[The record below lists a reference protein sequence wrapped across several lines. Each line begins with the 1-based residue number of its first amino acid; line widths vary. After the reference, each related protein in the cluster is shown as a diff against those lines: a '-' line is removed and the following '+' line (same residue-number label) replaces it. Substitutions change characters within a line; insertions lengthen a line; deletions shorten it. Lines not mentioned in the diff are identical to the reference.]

1 MSAVIEPWGKSPE
14 SALRVEG
21 QVVGSVRRVM
31 KPGGE
36 VYAYRVYLNRPSAV
50 SLSCYL
56 VHTVTSQDAL
66 QAYLG
71 SFQGMDTVHRLRKSM
86 AFQCADAR
94 CNEIDRELKE
104 RGTSWEASEVT
115 FHGGVVDLGGLMV
128 GAVNHR
134 KGLIELYVH
143 RVAPNPLGELTEPV
157 VVKEFFATLN
167 ARASIEAFARMI
179 FSGKKLFRDEI
190 AWALTSY

>member
-14 SALRVEG
+14 SALRVAG
-21 QVVGSVRRVM
+21 QVVGSVRKVM
-31 KPGGE
+31 KPDGE
-36 VYAYRVYLNRPSAV
+36 VYSYKVYLNRPSAV

-56 VHTVTSQDAL
+56 VHTVASQDAL

-94 CNEIDRELKE
+94 CKEIDRELEE
-104 RGTSWEASEVT
+104 RGTSWKAAEVT
-115 FHGGVVDLGGLMV
+115 FNGDMVDLGGLMV

-134 KGLIELYVH
+134 TGLLELYVH

-157 VVKEFFATLN
+157 VVKEFYATLT

-179 FSGKKLFRDEI
+179 FSDKQLFRNEI

>member
-1 MSAVIEPWGKSPE
+1 MSAVIEPWGKSLE

-21 QVVGSVRRVM
+21 QVVGSVQQV
-31 KPGGE
+31 KKSNGE
-36 VYAYRVYLNRPSAV
+36 IDLYRIYLNRPSAV

-66 QAYLG
+66 QAYLD

-94 CNEIDRELKE
+94 CKEIERELEE
-104 RGTSWEASEVT
+104 RGTSWGATDVT
-115 FHGGVVDLGGLMV
+115 FYGDMVDLGGLMV

-143 RVAPNPLGELTEPV
+143 RVAPNPLGKLTEPV
-157 VVKEFFATLN
+157 VVKEFYTTLT

-179 FSGKKLFRDEI
+179 FSDKQIFRNEI

>member
-1 MSAVIEPWGKSPE
+1 MSAVIEPWGKSQT

-21 QVVGSVRRVM
+21 QVIGSVQQV
-31 KPGGE
+31 KKSNGE
-36 VYAYRVYLNRPSAV
+36 IDLYRIYLNRPSAV

-66 QAYLG
+66 QAYLD
-71 SFQGMDTVHRLRKSM
+71 SFEGMDTVHQLRKSM

-94 CNEIDRELKE
+94 CKEIDRELEE
-104 RGTSWEASEVT
+104 RGTSWEATEVT
-115 FHGGVVDLGGLMV
+115 FYGDMVDLGGLMV
-128 GAVNHR
+128 GVVNR
-134 KGLIELYVH
+134 RGGLLELYVH
-143 RVAPNPLGELTEPV
+143 RVAPNPLGEPTEPV
-157 VVKEFFATLN
+157 VVKEFYATLT

-179 FSGKKLFRDEI
+179 FSNQQLFRNEI